1 MTSGRPAVL
10 RAGAASLSW
19 LLPAWYLVTRLA
31 VVGLLSGPV
40 AAEQRRVGGLSDVTY
55 RDFVTVWDGQWYARI
70 AAQGYPLPL
79 PLDAFGRV
87 DQSEW
92 AFYPLFPLLV
102 RLVTQVGPPFWVAAQ
117 VVNLFAGAAAAW
129 LAYRLLSGEQAGF
142 RPTGTPAGRV
152 AAHRRTAAVAVG
164 LWLLYP
170 ATTVLQIAYSEAVAL
185 LLVMA
190 VLTAMHRR
198 RYGIALVLVLALG
211 FARAVA
217 APLAFVVF
225 AHLIVRARREWAP
238 ARVFPP
244 GDPDGTKWLASPA
257 TGSPGS
263 TGSTGSTGS
272 HVVVGAG
279 RRRVEIPSWWF
290 SGLAVL
296 GGTVV
301 AGVAWPVLVGWLT
314 GRPDAF
320 FAVQATWGQRP
331 DRGPFQPWWTWLV
344 SNHGLPA
351 ALGAATALALLCG
364 CMLTRYA
371 AWMPLELRAWGLAYP
386 LYLFAVTAPSTSM
399 IRFLL
404 LNLPVFG
411 VVAALLVG
419 DPRRGRSRRC
429 WAVGPLLCLPILAWT
444 VHWWATVLLVFT
456 PPMDWPP

>member
-1 MTSGRPAVL
+1 MSQRRPGVL
-10 RAGAASLSW
+10 RAGGASLSW
-19 LLPAWYLVTRLA
+19 LLPAWYLATRLA
-31 VVGLLSGPV
+31 VVALLSGPV
-40 AAEQRRVGGLSDVTY
+40 AAQQRQVGGLPDATY
-55 RDFVTVWDGQWYARI
+55 RDFVTIWDGQWYARI

-79 PLDAFGRV
+79 PLDEFGAV

-102 RLVTQVGPPFWVAAQ
+102 RLVTAIGPPFWLAAEL
-117 VVNLFAGAAAAW
+117 VNLFAGAGAAW
-129 LAYRLLSGEQAGF
+129 LAYRLMSGEQGRR
-142 RPTGTPAGRV
+142 RPTGTTAGRV
-152 AAHRRTAAVAVG
+152 AAHRRAAAVAIG

-170 ATTVLQIAYSEAVAL
+170 ATTVLQIAYTEAIAL

-190 VLTAMHRR
+190 VLTAMHRH
-198 RYGIALVLVLALG
+198 RYGVALALVLVLG

-225 AHLIVRARREWAP
+225 VHLVLRFRREW
-238 ARVFPP
+238 RERR
-244 GDPDGTKWLASPA
+244 D
-257 TGSPGS
+257 
-263 TGSTGSTGS
+263 
-272 HVVVGAG
+272 AG
-279 RRRVEIPSWWF
+279 EHRVEAQGWWF
-290 SGLAVL
+290 TGLAVL

-331 DRGPFQPWWTWLV
+331 DRGPFLPWWNWL
-344 SNHGLPA
+344 SGQYGLPV
-351 ALGAATALALLCG
+351 ALAWALALLVGCG

-386 LYLFAVTAPSTSM
+386 VYLFAVTAPSTSM

-404 LNLPVFG
+404 LDLPVFG
-411 VVAALLVG
+411 VLAALLVG
-419 DPRRGRSRRC
+419 DPRTGRARR
-429 WAVGPLLCLPILAWT
+429 WWPVGPLLALPVLAWT